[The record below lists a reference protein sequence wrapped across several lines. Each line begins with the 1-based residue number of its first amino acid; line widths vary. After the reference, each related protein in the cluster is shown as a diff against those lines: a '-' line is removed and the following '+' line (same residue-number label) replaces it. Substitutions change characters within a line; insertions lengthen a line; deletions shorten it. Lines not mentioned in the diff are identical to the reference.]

1 MRFLVCLDG
10 SPRSLD
16 VLPHAVRLANAVG
29 SEVVLT
35 RVLDDRVDAAR
46 VITPDLESAVKQVE
60 AAWQTDL
67 DQRLAAT
74 GVPGRAVIVRREWS
88 KELADAITALASAE
102 DAAVIALSSRGSG
115 ALRHAI
121 LGSVAMGVISRSPVP
136 VMATGTRVEAPA
148 AGRGGYHLVITS
160 DGSPDARSV
169 FAGLRPLL
177 DAGHV
182 RVTLLEIAVPRQGE
196 SEAAARWRATEDLS
210 ALTSRLPAGVE
221 AAVEVR
227 VVPPGAGID
236 TAILA
241 AVGDLGADAVA
252 MATHGH
258 SARRHLVAGSTALGV
273 LGLAEIPVILV
284 KSRAVD

>member
-1 MRFLVCLDG
+1 
-10 SPRSLD
+10 
-16 VLPHAVRLANAVG
+16 
-29 SEVVLT
+29 
-35 RVLDDRVDAAR
+35 
-46 VITPDLESAVKQVE
+46 
-60 AAWQTDL
+60 
-67 DQRLAAT
+67 
-74 GVPGRAVIVRREWS
+74 
-88 KELADAITALASAE
+88 
-102 DAAVIALSSRGSG
+102 
-115 ALRHAI
+115 
-121 LGSVAMGVISRSPVP
+121 
-136 VMATGTRVEAPA
+136 
-148 AGRGGYHLVITS
+148 
-160 DGSPDARSV
+160 V

-196 SEAAARWRATEDLS
+196 NETAARWRATEDLS
-210 ALTSRLPAGVE
+210 ALTSPLPAGVE

-241 AVGDLGADAVA
+241 AVGDVGADAVA